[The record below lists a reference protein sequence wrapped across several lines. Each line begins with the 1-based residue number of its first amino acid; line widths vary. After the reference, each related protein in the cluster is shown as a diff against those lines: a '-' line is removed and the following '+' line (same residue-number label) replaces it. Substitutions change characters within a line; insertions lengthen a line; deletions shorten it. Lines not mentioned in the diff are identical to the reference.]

1 MHGDQAC
8 MHAHTPTTSNSLEA
22 VATPALFV
30 ALQVYVPASSGVI
43 PVIVND
49 CDRLNSS
56 LVHNSVIY
64 TRTVEVSN
72 TPSFSHCSPGLGTPN
87 ALQVSTTVLSFSTA
101 LSLSVRLAGER
112 ESDSTSGASEC
123 KKMRLGM
130 QM

>member
-1 MHGDQAC
+1 MVIRHWD
-8 MHAHTPTTSNSLEA
+8 TPTTSNSLEA

-56 LVHNSVIY
+56 LVHNSVMY

-72 TPSFSHCSPGLGTPN
+72 TPSLSHCSPGLGIPN

-101 LSLSVRLAGER
+101 LSLSIRLAEER

-123 KKMRLGM
+123 
-130 QM
+130 